1 MHVMNYT
8 LIIGNLETQTNIQID
23 KKLIKKFLKNIK
35 IILKTWYQ
43 TQNKSYFQRDKKS
56 HGNKICVIFQR
67 NKIQENLVETKFR
80 KKVKIH
86 LKICLNKVE
95 KISKFYQ
102 KSV

>member
-1 MHVMNYT
+1 M
-8 LIIGNLETQTNIQID
+8 
-23 KKLIKKFLKNIK
+23 
-35 IILKTWYQ
+35 YQ

-56 HGNKICVIFQR
+56 HGNKICAIFQR

-86 LKICLNKVE
+86 LNICLNKVE